1 MNAQPTVYVVD
12 DDGAMRR
19 STCMILEASG
29 FHYLAYDSAIT
40 FLAEFQRG
48 SPGCLILDLHMPGM
62 SGMELLQ
69 RLVDEQVTLP
79 VIVVSG
85 TGTIPVAVQGMK
97 LGVED
102 FLEKPVHPDL
112 LLEKVRSAMAN
123 DEKRR
128 SEAAEFDALRQRF
141 ANLTARER
149 EVLQFI
155 VDGLPNKLIARQ
167 MNISIKTVTN
177 HRANLIEKA
186 GAVNTADLVR
196 MHMLIK
202 PPDHPSAA
210 AARPAPTPAPAP
222 TPKSGPGSP
231 SEVRSAH

>member
-1 MNAQPTVYVVD
+1 MSGQPTVYVVD

-69 RLVDEQVTLP
+69 KLVDEHVTLP

-102 FLEKPVHPDL
+102 FLEKPVHPDM

-123 DEKRR
+123 DAHRR
-128 SEAAEFDALRQRF
+128 SESAELDTLRQRF

-202 PPDHPSAA
+202 PPDHTPVTTSQSIPTSAQA
-210 AARPAPTPAPAP
+210 SAPQ
-222 TPKSGPGSP
+222 
-231 SEVRSAH
+231 VRSAH

>member
-1 MNAQPTVYVVD
+1 MSGQPTVYVVD

-29 FHYLAYDSAIT
+29 FHYQAFESALM
-40 FLAEFQRG
+40 FLAEYQRG

-69 RLVDEQVTLP
+69 KLVDEQVMLP

-85 TGTIPVAVQGMK
+85 TGTIPIAVQGMK

-102 FLEKPVHPDL
+102 FLEKPVHPDTL
-112 LLEKVRSAMAN
+112 LRKVGEALAN

-128 SEAAEFDALRQRF
+128 AESAELDTIRQHF

-155 VDGLPNKLIARQ
+155 VDGLPNKLIARR
-167 MNISIKTVTN
+167 MDISIKTVTN
-177 HRANLIEKA
+177 HRANLLEKG
-186 GAVNTADLVR
+186 GAVNPADLLR
-196 MHMLIK
+196 LYMLIN
-202 PPDHPSAA
+202 PPD
-210 AARPAPTPAPAP
+210 AP
-222 TPKSGPGSP
+222 
-231 SEVRSAH
+231 VR